1 MSDSDCSNC
10 SDRLCPYREYS
21 YNCYRQTIKIVQE
34 HMNNTD
40 LELFKSTLVQADALY
55 EKTYEDVFQQ
65 LKRSLQ
71 EVIDLYNGE

>member
-10 SDRLCPYREYS
+10 SDRFCPYR
-21 YNCYRQTIKIVQE
+21 QAIKIVQE
-34 HMNNTD
+34 YMNNTD
-40 LELFKSTLVQADALY
+40 LELFKSTLVQVDALY

-71 EVIDLYNGE
+71 EVIDLYNGK